1 MTSNNKITENIQ
13 KRMRVLE
20 QEIVM
25 GSYYDGWTLRGM
37 KEEYNTL
44 KDLIKD

>member
-1 MTSNNKITENIQ
+1 MKSIKKRIQ
-13 KRMRVLE
+13 ERLKVLN

-25 GSYYDGWTLRGM
+25 GSYYDGWTLRGR